1 MGPGLYRLP
10 IADSRQPVFTVTI
23 RWGMAGR
30 RRRRRFEEREVE
42 IESLSPEGRGVARV
56 NGKTVFVFGALPG
69 ERVLARVQKSNRR
82 FDEASTVEVIEAS
95 AARIQPRCEAFGR
108 CGGCSLQHLDPP
120 AQIEIKQGV
129 LLDNLR
135 QIGQV
140 EPEGVLPPIVNES
153 PWGYRRK
160 ARLGVKDVA
169 RKGKV
174 LVGFRERGSGFVAD
188 VETCH
193 VLHPR
198 VGELLPQLSA
208 LVGSLS
214 ISRRLPQI
222 EVAMDDERCVLI
234 LRVLDPL
241 STGDEQLLNDF
252 QGRHDVVFYVQ
263 PGGPETVQ
271 PLSVEVDLHYDL
283 AAYDLTLGFLPGDFT
298 QVNSDI
304 NRKMIERALQL
315 LDLTPSERVLDLF
328 CGIGNFTL
336 PMARRADSVV
346 GVEGDPGLV
355 ARARRN
361 AQRNQLRNAEFF
373 TADLY
378 AELQPQPW
386 MRRRF
391 DKALLDPPRS
401 GALEMLPMLAQMGV
415 QRICYVSCYPG
426 TLARDA
432 GELVN
437 RYGYRLR
444 SAGVMDMFPHTA
456 HVESIALFER
466 H

>member
-1 MGPGLYRLP
+1 M
-10 IADSRQPVFTVTI
+10 
-23 RWGMAGR
+23 GR
-30 RRRRRFEEREVE
+30 RRRRQRLPQGEFEAE
-42 IESLSPEGRGVARV
+42 ISSAEHDGRGVARID
-56 NGKTVFVFGALPG
+56 GKVTFIHGALPG
-69 ERVLARVQKSNRR
+69 ELVMFRYLNQRRSHDEGQVVSIVRPSAQRYDARCAQYGV
-82 FDEASTVEVIEAS
+82 
-95 AARIQPRCEAFGR
+95 
-108 CGGCSLQHLDPP
+108 CGGCSLQHLEPS
-120 AQIEIKQGV
+120 AQIEVKQTV

-140 EPEGVLPPIVNES
+140 EPENVLPPIVNDS

-174 LVGFRERGSGFVAD
+174 LVGFRERGSSYVAD
-188 VETCH
+188 VATCH

-198 VGELLPQLSA
+198 VGGILPQLSA
-208 LVGSLS
+208 LIGSLS

-241 STGDEQLLNDF
+241 SAADEQLLNDF
-252 QGRHDVVFYVQ
+252 QGRYDVVFYLQ
-263 PGGPETVQ
+263 PGGPETVK
-271 PLSVEVDLHYDL
+271 PLNVEVDLHYEL
-283 AAYDLTLGFLPGDFT
+283 PAYDLTLGFSPGDFT
-298 QVNSDI
+298 QVNSEI
-304 NRKMIERALQL
+304 NRRMIERALQL
-315 LDLTPSERVLDLF
+315 LELAPTDRVLDLF

-336 PMARRADSVV
+336 PIARCAASVV
-346 GVEGDPGLV
+346 GVEGDAGLV

-361 AQRNQLRNAEFF
+361 AQRNDLFNAEFV

-378 AELQPQPW
+378 AELQAEPW
-386 MRRRF
+386 MQRRF

-401 GALEMLPMLAQMGV
+401 GAREVLPTLAEVGV
-415 QRICYVSCYPG
+415 QRICYVSCYPA

-432 GELVN
+432 GELV
-437 RYGYRLR
+437 RRHGYRLLN
-444 SAGVMDMFPHTA
+444 AGVMDMFPHTA